1 MPTMQRRRDN
11 ILAALLN
18 VRPKAE
24 VAIMTVA
31 ELIEKLKDFDQ
42 ETQVAAWD
50 EYCDCIYIQKI
61 FLDYDYKTGE
71 NGIVLKGW

>member
-1 MPTMQRRRDN
+1 MPDLQYTHDK
-11 ILAALLN
+11 IFSALCLL
-18 VRPKAE
+18 RPE
-24 VAIMTVA
+24 VEVGIMTVA

-71 NGIVLKGW
+71 NVIVLKGW

>member
-1 MPTMQRRRDN
+1 
-11 ILAALLN
+11 
-18 VRPKAE
+18 
-24 VAIMTVA
+24 MTVV

-71 NGIVLKGW
+71 NVIVLKGW

>member
-1 MPTMQRRRDN
+1 
-11 ILAALLN
+11 
-18 VRPKAE
+18 
-24 VAIMTVA
+24 MTVA

-61 FLDYDYKTGE
+61 SLDYDYKTGE
-71 NGIVLKGW
+71 NVIVLKGW

>member
-1 MPTMQRRRDN
+1 
-11 ILAALLN
+11 
-18 VRPKAE
+18 
-24 VAIMTVA
+24 MTVA

-61 FLDYDYKTGE
+61 FWITITRLAKT
-71 NGIVLKGW
+71 LSC

>member
-1 MPTMQRRRDN
+1 
-11 ILAALLN
+11 
-18 VRPKAE
+18 
-24 VAIMTVA
+24 MTVA

-61 FLDYDYKTGE
+61 FLNTITRLAKT
-71 NGIVLKGW
+71 LSC

>member
-1 MPTMQRRRDN
+1 
-11 ILAALLN
+11 
-18 VRPKAE
+18 
-24 VAIMTVA
+24 MTVA

-42 ETQVAAWD
+42 ETQVATWD

-71 NGIVLKGW
+71 NVIVLKGW

>member
-18 VRPKAE
+18 VRPEAE
-24 VAIMTVA
+24 VGIMTVA

-71 NGIVLKGW
+71 NVIVLKGW

>member
-71 NGIVLKGW
+71 NVIVLKGW